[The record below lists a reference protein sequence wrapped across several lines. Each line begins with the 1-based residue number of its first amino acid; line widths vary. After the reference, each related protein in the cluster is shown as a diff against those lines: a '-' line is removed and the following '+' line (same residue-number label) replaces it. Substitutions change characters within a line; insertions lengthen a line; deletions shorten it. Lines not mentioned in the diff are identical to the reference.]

1 MILTAHQPTYL
12 PWLGLFNKIHYSDCF
27 VLFDTVQYLPKE
39 WMNRNKIKTVNGEMY
54 LTVPVQKK
62 GFLKKMNKEIKVD
75 NSNNWQRKHLKSIF
89 INYKNTKYFNDYF
102 PFFED
107 VYTKKWDYLCEL
119 NTFILENL
127 LDFLSIKIKILKL
140 SELNLEGTKSDL
152 VLNLCKKLNAKTF
165 IFGEQGKN
173 YADINKFNQNN
184 ITVKF
189 QKYTHPKYNQNFKN
203 FLPNMS
209 VIDLIF
215 NCGKNSLEIINK
227 ENKLI

>member
-1 MILTAHQPTYL
+1 
-12 PWLGLFNKIHYSDCF
+12 
-27 VLFDTVQYLPKE
+27 
-39 WMNRNKIKTVNGEMY
+39 MY

-62 GFLKKMNKEIKVD
+62 GFLKKMNKDIKVD

-89 INYKNTKYFNDYF
+89 INYKDTKYFNDYF

-152 VLNLCKKLNAKTF
+152 VLNLCKKLNAKLLF
-165 IFGEQGKN
+165 REQGKN

-184 ITVKF
+184 IAVMFQNIHIQSTIKNLKTFVKYVCNWSNF
-189 QKYTHPKYNQNFKN
+189 Q
-203 FLPNMS
+203 LW
-209 VIDLIF
+209 
-215 NCGKNSLEIINK
+215 
-227 ENKLI
+227 